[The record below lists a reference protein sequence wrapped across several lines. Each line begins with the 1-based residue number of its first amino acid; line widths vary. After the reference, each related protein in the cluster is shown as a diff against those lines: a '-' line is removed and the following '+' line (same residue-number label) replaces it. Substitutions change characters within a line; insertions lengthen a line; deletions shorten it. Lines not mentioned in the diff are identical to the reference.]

1 VLAVAAI
8 GHETQPGPT
17 RLIIV
22 RVDSIHAR
30 ESSPAPRPRTRRR
43 LSRTFSRAR
52 WPEYGHLLKAA
63 LGAGYQAVTL
73 EDFLDGL
80 VRPSDGPV
88 LILRHDVDQCAGAA
102 LRLSDVE
109 LELGLRSTW
118 YFRWR
123 TARPAVID
131 ELRRRGGEIG
141 LHYETLSREA
151 LNGGDGKLEPQAQ
164 LRAGRE
170 RLREE
175 VATFAALFGP
185 IRSVAAHGDTR
196 VPEVRNAELLRDEE
210 WSDYGID
217 YDANDAMRRHPLA
230 AWLTDR
236 SSAEGGW
243 SGDADPFSLLRRGAT
258 PILCLTHPNNWVSGP
273 ALWWDRLF
281 VRSLGRARDAPPP
294 RP

>member
-1 VLAVAAI
+1 MD
-8 GHETQPGPT
+8 P
-17 RLIIV
+17 
-22 RVDSIHAR
+22 IHAG
-30 ESSPAPRPRTRRR
+30 ESSPAPRVRTRRR

-52 WPEYGHLLKAA
+52 WPEYGRLLKAA
-63 LGAGYQAVTL
+63 LGAGYQVVTL
-73 EDFLDGL
+73 ESFLDGD
-80 VRPSDGPV
+80 VIPADGPV

-102 LRLSDVE
+102 LRMSDVE
-109 LELGLRSTW
+109 AELGLRSTW

-123 TARPAVID
+123 TARAAAIA

-151 LNGGDGKLEPQAQ
+151 LNGGGAAAFEPEAR
-164 LRAGRE
+164 LGAARE

-175 VATFAALFGP
+175 IATFAALYGP

-196 VPEVRNAELLRDEE
+196 VPGVRNALLLRDEE
-210 WSDYGID
+210 WSEYGVD

-243 SGDADPFSLLRRGAT
+243 SGDADPFSLLRDGAT
-258 PILCLTHPNNWVSGP
+258 PILCLTHPNNWVSGT
-273 ALWWDRLF
+273 ALWRDRLAM
-281 VRSLGRARDAPPP
+281 RSFGRAGDAPPP
-294 RP
+294 LP

>member
-1 VLAVAAI
+1 
-8 GHETQPGPT
+8 
-17 RLIIV
+17 
-22 RVDSIHAR
+22 VDPIHAG
-30 ESSPAPRPRTRRR
+30 ESSPASGVRTRRR

-52 WPEYGHLLKAA
+52 WPEYGRLLKVA

-73 EDFLDGL
+73 EDFLDGA
-80 VRPSDGPV
+80 VRPSGGPV

-102 LRLSDVE
+102 LRMSNVE

-123 TARPAVID
+123 TARPTVI
-131 ELRRRGGEIG
+131 EEIRRRGGEIG

-151 LNGGDGKLEPQAQ
+151 LKGGGAAELDREAP
-164 LRAGRE
+164 LRAARE
-170 RLREE
+170 RLRDEI
-175 VATFAALFGP
+175 AAFAARFGP

-196 VPEVRNAELLRDEE
+196 VPAVRNAELLRDQVWTE
-210 WSDYGID
+210 YGVD

-243 SGDADPFSLLRRGAT
+243 SDDADPFSLLRRGAT
-258 PILCLTHPNNWVSGP
+258 PILCLTHPNNWVSGA
-273 ALWWDRLF
+273 ALWWDRLL
-281 VRSLGRARDAPPP
+281 VRSLGRASDAPPR
-294 RP
+294 RPLATAT

>member
-1 VLAVAAI
+1 M
-8 GHETQPGPT
+8 
-17 RLIIV
+17 
-22 RVDSIHAR
+22 DSIHAR
-30 ESSPAPRPRTRRR
+30 ESSPAPRARTRRR
-43 LSRTFSRAR
+43 LSRTLSRAR
-52 WPEYGHLLKAA
+52 WPEYRRLLEAA

-73 EDFLDGL
+73 EDFLDGA
-80 VRPSDGPV
+80 VRPAGGPV

-102 LRLSDVE
+102 LRMSDVE
-109 LELGLRSTW
+109 TELGLRSTW

-123 TARPAVID
+123 TARPAVIE

-141 LHYETLSREA
+141 LHYETLSRQA
-151 LNGGDGKLEPQAQ
+151 LDGAGAEQLEPEAR
-164 LRAGRE
+164 LRAARE

-175 VATFAALFGP
+175 VTTFVALFGP

-196 VPEVRNAELLRDEE
+196 VPGVRNALLLRDEE
-210 WSDYGID
+210 WTEYGVD

-243 SGDADPFSLLRRGAT
+243 SGGADPFSLLRAGAT

-281 VRSLGRARDAPPP
+281 VRSLGGGHDAPPSLP
-294 RP
+294 

>member
-1 VLAVAAI
+1 V
-8 GHETQPGPT
+8 
-17 RLIIV
+17 
-22 RVDSIHAR
+22 
-30 ESSPAPRPRTRRR
+30 RTRRR
-43 LSRTFSRAR
+43 LSRTFSPAR
-52 WPEYGHLLKAA
+52 WAEYGRLLKLA
-63 LGAGYQAVTL
+63 LSAGYQVVTL
-73 EDFLDGL
+73 EEFLDGAI
-80 VRPSDGPV
+80 RPADGPV

-102 LRLSDVE
+102 LRMSDVE
-109 LELGLRSTW
+109 TKLGLRSTW

-123 TARPAVID
+123 TAKPPVIE

-141 LHYETLSREA
+141 FHYETLSRQA
-151 LNGGDGKLEPQAQ
+151 LDGVGAEDLEPEAR
-164 LRAGRE
+164 LRAARE

-175 VATFAALFGP
+175 IATFVAVHGP

-196 VPEVRNAELLRDEE
+196 APEVRNAELLRGEE
-210 WSDYGID
+210 WTDYGVD

-236 SSAEGGW
+236 SAAEGGW
-243 SGDADPFSLLRRGAT
+243 SGDSDPFALLRRQAT

-281 VRSLGRARDAPPP
+281 ARSLGGARDAPPQ

>member
-1 VLAVAAI
+1 
-8 GHETQPGPT
+8 
-17 RLIIV
+17 
-22 RVDSIHAR
+22 
-30 ESSPAPRPRTRRR
+30 
-43 LSRTFSRAR
+43 
-52 WPEYGHLLKAA
+52 
-63 LGAGYQAVTL
+63 
-73 EDFLDGL
+73 
-80 VRPSDGPV
+80 V
-88 LILRHDVDQCAGAA
+88 LILRHDVDQCASAA
-102 LRLSDVE
+102 LRMSDVE
-109 LELGLRSTW
+109 LALGLRSTW

-141 LHYETLSREA
+141 LHYETLSREV
-151 LNGGDGKLEPQAQ
+151 LNGGEGEELEAQAR
-164 LRAGRE
+164 LRAARE

-210 WSDYGID
+210 WSDYGVD

-230 AWLTDR
+230 AWLTDH

-243 SGDADPFSLLRRGAT
+243 SGDADPFSLLRDGAT

-273 ALWWDRLF
+273 ALWWDRLV
-281 VRSLGRARDAPPP
+281 VRSFGRAGDAPP